1 MISIIIPTK
10 NNTSVLFE
18 SLEKLVPLISQEVE
32 IIVVNDGDIFELPEK
47 IQQKIIFFNSQ
58 GRGVS
63 FARNYAAHNA
73 KGEVLFFI
81 DDDMWVNVEALDEI
95 NRISTNKLL
104 EKDVYILNWM
114 YPKGLIEKLQQNKLG
129 RYIVK
134 ARYHSASGRMM
145 IAEETKKIIRIK
157 GIGSGSMVISK
168 KLFLEIGGY
177 NENINFQGEDI
188 EFSNKLKR
196 KGYSIYF
203 DSNVC
208 LEHNQIHRADIKSYL
223 ERINNGYKSE
233 FVAIRNGLIQ
243 NNYTNYNKFKYY
255 FYSTLIPFEKLIFMF
270 YKVIPNNS
278 FFDKISFKIINVL
291 SGTQLVKNMRYF
303 KN

>member
-10 NNTSVLFE
+10 NNIDILLE
-18 SLEKLVPLISQEVE
+18 SLRKIVE
-32 IIVVNDGDIFELPEK
+32 LNVNSVELIVVNDGNDFEIPSDVKE
-47 IQQKIIFFNSQ
+47 KIIFLKNKEN
-58 GRGVS
+58 GVS
-63 FARNYAAHNA
+63 VARNYGASVAQ
-73 KGEVLFFI
+73 GEVLFFT
-81 DDDMWVNVEALDEI
+81 DDDMWVNIEALDEI
-95 NRISTNKLL
+95 NRISTNNLL

-114 YPKGLIEKLQQNKLG
+114 YPKDLIENLQQHQLG
-129 RYIVK
+129 RYIIKV
-134 ARYHSASGRMM
+134 RYHSASGRMM
-145 IAEETKKIIRIK
+145 IAEETKDIIRIK

-223 ERINNGYKSE
+223 ERINIGYKSE

-243 NNYTNYNKFKYY
+243 NNYTNYSKFKYY
-255 FYSTLIPFEKLIFMF
+255 FYSTLIPFEKWIFMF